1 MNADYAVQAHV
12 GPARSSQLRQD
23 IQAIAILWR
32 RELIRFRSD
41 RARAVSSL
49 IQPVLYLFILGT
61 GMSSLVKGQLPP
73 GADFKTFIYP
83 GIITLPV
90 LLTAISAAG
99 SLVWDREFGFLREM
113 LVAPVSSYVIVLGKC
128 LGGATV
134 AMIPGLLM
142 LLLAGFAHVP
152 YSPALLLTL
161 AAELLLLS
169 FAMTAYGLV
178 IAVRIRQIQAFVALT
193 QMMILPLYFLS
204 GALYPLNGLPGWLII
219 LTRLDPLTYAV
230 TPLRHAVFGQL
241 SSVGSAVSG
250 GSLVSKGVTWG
261 GWVVPQALSLGIV
274 AALGCVML
282 GLAVVT
288 FCRND

>member
-1 MNADYAVQAHV
+1 
-12 GPARSSQLRQD
+12 
-23 IQAIAILWR
+23 
-32 RELIRFRSD
+32 
-41 RARAVSSL
+41 
-49 IQPVLYLFILGT
+49 
-61 GMSSLVKGQLPP
+61 MSSLVKGQLPP

-113 LVAPVSSYVIVLGKC
+113 LVAPVSTYVIVLGKC

-169 FAMTAYGLV
+169 FAMTAYGIV
-178 IAVRIRQIQAFVALT
+178 IAVRIRQIQAFVAL
-193 QMMILPLYFLS
+193 P
-204 GALYPLNGLPGWLII
+204 
-219 LTRLDPLTYAV
+219 R
-230 TPLRHAVFGQL
+230 
-241 SSVGSAVSG
+241 
-250 GSLVSKGVTWG
+250 
-261 GWVVPQALSLGIV
+261 
-274 AALGCVML
+274 
-282 GLAVVT
+282 
-288 FCRND
+288 